1 MPDSENHKIRN
12 VAFVATRVH
21 GTDGVSLEI
30 GKWTS
35 VLEHLGYDCFYLCG
49 KSNRPESAT
58 FLIDKADFHHP
69 VIQHIN
75 REVFGTRY
83 RTRELSEQI
92 RQVASEIKDQ
102 IYEAIDKL
110 SIDLFIAQN
119 SLTIPLNIP
128 LGAAL
133 VEVLTETH
141 IPCIAHH
148 HDFAWERGRFLI
160 NSVTDYI
167 NAVFPPT
174 ITGIDHVVISSLAGQ
189 EFGRRTGQPYRVI
202 PNVMDFAHP
211 PEDLD
216 DYARDFR
223 QVIGLSD
230 DDIMILQ
237 PTRLVARKGIEHTI
251 ELVRRLD
258 DPRCKL
264 VISHDGIDEGTA
276 YARRIRQFADMMG
289 VETIFAHELIAAE
302 RQRGEDGSKKYSIW
316 DIYPH
321 ADLVAYPSSYEGF
334 GNAFLEAV
342 YYRKPIF
349 CNHYTIFEADIVPC
363 GFKTIGMDGF
373 LTDEVVDQVKHILA
387 NPEYREEV
395 VEHNYRTARK
405 YFAYER
411 VESELRSILETPRP
425 RFQPVTERSGNRST
439 EPRGS

>member
-1 MPDSENHKIRN
+1 MSSSDNHKIRN

-49 KSNRPESAT
+49 KSDRPENST

-69 VIQHIN
+69 EIQQIHQQ
-75 REVFGTRY
+75 VFGTRY
-83 RTRELSEQI
+83 RTRELSDQI
-92 RQVASEIKDQ
+92 RSLAGEIKDQ

-133 VEVLTETH
+133 VEVLMETH

-160 NSVTDYI
+160 NSVTDYL
-167 NAVFPPT
+167 NAVFPPKVA
-174 ITGIDHVVISSLAGQ
+174 GIDHVVISTLAGE
-189 EFGRRTGQPYRVI
+189 EFGRRTGLPYRVI

-211 PEDLD
+211 PEALD
-216 DYARDFR
+216 DYAKDFR
-223 QVIGLSD
+223 QAVGLSD
-230 DDIMILQ
+230 EDIMILQ
-237 PTRLVARKGIEHTI
+237 PTRVVARKGIEHTI
-251 ELVRRLD
+251 ELVHRLK

-264 VISHDGIDEGTA
+264 VITHDGIDEGSS
-276 YARRIRQFADMMG
+276 YAHRIRQFSDMLN
-289 VETIFAHELIAAE
+289 VKTIFADQMIAAE
-302 RQRGEDGSKKYSIW
+302 RQIGQDGRKKYSIW

-349 CNHYTIFEADIVPC
+349 CNHYTIFEADIDPC
-363 GFKTIGMDGF
+363 GFRTIGMDGF
-373 LTDEVVDQVKHILA
+373 LTDEVVEQVRYMLA
-387 NPEYREEV
+387 NPEYRDEV

-411 VESELRSILETPRP
+411 VESELRSILDTHRP
-425 RFQPVTERSGNRST
+425 RFEPVTEKLKNQN
-439 EPRGS
+439 PRGS